1 MVNAWTWW
9 LLTGTVTCTAAS
21 FLLAAVFRRRS
32 RDSFEPGG
40 RRGLPA
46 VRAVG
51 LGALLVPVAA
61 LFLWAFGITANNG
74 DTITTTVRGAAVPVV
89 PANSLVFA
97 HPWLSLSPAGSAFAA
112 YNAYVAALGKGTL
125 IPAAEGKVPAAGTF
139 RVVTLPR
146 PAVVFDTPLSVIETV
161 SRSASA
167 AEAFWLGMCV
177 LAIAALFAAFASR
190 PAGYLAAVGLVAFG
204 IYQLVTLAVFDP
216 HANGTGSLDWLY
228 GETSR
233 SVVGV
238 TAVLSAAAGL
248 VLGRYTIVA
257 DLLSRHAL
265 SSRVRLLAQS
275 RADAVDAAAAELRRL
290 ERDLHDGAQA
300 RLVAIGLSLRA
311 LEKMI
316 PVNPDAASA
325 LAVECREA
333 SAQALASLR
342 DLVRGIYPPVLAE
355 RGLGDAVRALALDSP
370 VPVVCE
376 IDLPGRPPA
385 PVESAVYF
393 AVAEAL
399 SNVAKHAAAAHAHV
413 RLYHADGLL
422 RAEVTDNGAGGA
434 DPTLGTGLAGIER
447 RLGAFD
453 GILAVSSP
461 VGGPTIVIIEVPCA
475 LSSPKISTC

>member
-9 LLTGTVTCTAAS
+9 LLTGTAICTAAA
-21 FLLAAVFRRRS
+21 FLLHAASRRRP
-32 RDSFEPGG
+32 RGAFEPDG
-40 RRGLPA
+40 RRGLRA
-46 VRAVG
+46 VLAVG

-74 DTITTTVRGAAVPVV
+74 DTITTTVRGAAVPV
-89 PANSLVFA
+89 L
-97 HPWLSLSPAGSAFAA
+97 PAGSAALA
-112 YNAYVAALGKGTL
+112 SGWLSRSPTETVYNAYVAALGRGTL
-125 IPAAEGKVPAAGTF
+125 IPAAAGHVPAAGTY
-139 RVVTLPR
+139 RIVLLNR
-146 PAVVFDTPLSVIETV
+146 PAVVFDAPLSVIETV

-177 LAIAALFAAFASR
+177 LAVAAMFVAFAPR
-190 PAGYLAAVGLVAFG
+190 PASYLASAGLVAFG
-204 IYQLVTLAVFDP
+204 IYQLVALVVFDP
-216 HANGTGSLDWLY
+216 HANGAGALDWLY

-233 SVVGV
+233 GAVGV
-238 TAVLSAAAGL
+238 TAVLSVAAGL
-248 VLGRYTIVA
+248 VLGRYTILA

-316 PVNPDAASA
+316 SVNPDAASA

-370 VPVVCE
+370 IPVACE

-413 RLYHADGLL
+413 RLYHNDGLL
-422 RAEVTDNGAGGA
+422 RAEVTDDGAGGA
-434 DPTLGTGLAGIER
+434 DPTRGTGLAGIER

-461 VGGPTIVIIEVPCA
+461 VGGPTIVVIEVPCA
-475 LSSPKISTC
+475 LSSPKISTY